1 MVKRVDVEF
10 KSEGTTVRGW
20 LYLGGEGKR
29 SPTVVL
35 AGGWCYVREIVMPT
49 YAKAFAEAGINAL
62 IFDYRNLG
70 VSDGDNRQHLDPW
83 QQIRDYQ
90 NAMSFLE
97 RHELVDPD
105 RIGVWGISYSGGHA
119 LILAAIDPRVRSI
132 VSQIPV
138 IDGYENMR
146 RAHGT
151 MEYRALWDLVL
162 KDRALRYD
170 KPGQRLYL
178 PHATERSAEEVSA
191 WPFPETVRTFLA
203 IKASEAPLYENRSTV
218 ESVDLLMNYD
228 VGPFV
233 KRIYNTPTLMIV
245 AEGDDLTL
253 WDLEIG
259 AFNQIPST
267 RKRLEILP
275 HTSHMTLYSDKSKV
289 EVAAALAREW
299 FVETLQP

>member
-1 MVKRVDVEF
+1 MVKRLDVEF
-10 KSEGTTVRGW
+10 QSEGATVRAW
-20 LYLGGEGKR
+20 FYQAEGGGR
-29 SPTVVL
+29 RPTVVL

-70 VSDGDNRQHLDPW
+70 VSDGDIRQHLDPW
-83 QQIRDYQ
+83 AQIRDYE
-90 NAMSFLE
+90 NAISFLE
-97 RHELVDPD
+97 RHEAVDPQ

-119 LILAAIDPRVRSI
+119 LVLAAIDPRVKSI

-151 MEYRALWDLVL
+151 MEYRRLWELVL
-162 KDRALRYD
+162 KDRKLRYEQ
-170 KPGQRLYL
+170 PGQRLYL
-178 PHATERSAEEVSA
+178 PHATENSEAEVSS
-191 WPFPETVRTFLA
+191 WPFPETVRTFMA
-203 IKASEAPLYENRSTV
+203 IKNTEAPLYQNSSTV

-253 WDLEIG
+253 WDLEIC
-259 AFNQIPST
+259 AFNAIPSAN
-267 RKRLEILP
+267 KKLSVLP

-289 EVAAALAREW
+289 EKAAALATSW
-299 FVETLQP
+299 FVETL

>member
-1 MVKRVDVEF
+1 MVERLDVEF
-10 KSEGTTVRGW
+10 QSDGTTCRAW
-20 LYLGGEGKR
+20 LYLAAGGER
-29 SPTVVL
+29 RPTVIL
-35 AGGWCYVREIVMPT
+35 AGGWCYVREIVMPV
-49 YAKAFAEAGINAL
+49 YARAFAEAGINAM

-70 VSDGDNRQHLDPW
+70 VSDGNDRQHLDPW
-83 QQIRDYQ
+83 AQVRDYQ
-90 NAMSFLE
+90 NGISFLE
-97 RHELVDPD
+97 RHPAVDPD

-119 LILAAIDPRVRSI
+119 LILAATDPRVRSI

-151 MEYRALWDLVL
+151 MEFRRLWQLVL
-162 KDRALRYD
+162 DDRKLRYEQ
-170 KPGQRLYL
+170 PGKRLYL
-178 PHATERSAEEVSA
+178 PHATENSEAEVSS
-191 WPFPETVRTFLA
+191 WPFPETVRTFMA

-259 AFNQIPST
+259 AFNAIPST
-267 RKRLEILP
+267 RKKLEVLP
-275 HTSHMTLYSDKSKV
+275 HTSHMTLYSDRDKV
-289 EVAAALAREW
+289 ERAAKLATDW
-299 FVETLQP
+299 FRQTL

>member
-1 MVKRVDVEF
+1 MTKSVDVEF
-10 KSEGTTVRGW
+10 QSEGSTIRSW
-20 LYLGGEGKR
+20 LYLADESQR
-29 SPTVVL
+29 SPAVVL

-49 YAKAFAEAGINAL
+49 YAQAFADAGINAL

-90 NAMSFLE
+90 NAISFLE
-97 RHELVDPD
+97 RHDNVDPD

-119 LILAAIDPRVRSI
+119 LVLAATDPRVKSI

-151 MEYRALWDLVL
+151 MEYRALWQLILD
-162 KDRALRYD
+162 DRKLRYE
-170 KPGQRLYL
+170 KPGERLYL
-178 PHATERSAEEVSA
+178 PHATENSAEEVSA
-191 WPFPETVRTFLA
+191 WPFPETVQTFMA
-203 IKASEAPLYENRSTV
+203 IKASEAPLYQNKSTV
-218 ESVDLLMNYD
+218 ESVDLLLNYD
-228 VGPFV
+228 VIPFV

-259 AFNQIPST
+259 AFNQIPT
-267 RKRLEILP
+267 TNKRMEVLP
-275 HTSHMTLYSDKSKV
+275 HTSHMTLYSDTSKI
-289 EVAAALAREW
+289 ELAAGYARDW
-299 FVETLQP
+299 FVETLNP